1 MEICLIYENMIIR
14 NDKRMKHPGGSF
26 SVKFVRLINVTSELF
41 YFQYPHQCFYLNNG
55 KINAKSLTA
64 VCKYNFSE
72 TCILTVF
79 LWFCVYLYD

>member
-1 MEICLIYENMIIR
+1 MIIR

-26 SVKFVRLINVTSELF
+26 SVKFVRLINVTSKLF

-64 VCKYNFSE
+64 VS
-72 TCILTVF
+72 V
-79 LWFCVYLYD
+79 